1 MTPTSPVAVS
11 GGSRREP
18 VLIAVYALLA
28 ACSLELL
35 SRQLARRSLTRLLGW
50 TDGPAFPILLAAA
63 TLAAIVGLVVIWRRS
78 RGEAAPAGRAVDRAM
93 RLGLVTAFVFGLA
106 AQQHL
111 GARIQSDG
119 YFYFAYLRS
128 LAFDHD
134 VDLTNDYAMIGV
146 GADRAMGS
154 PTETGYAH
162 TAWSIGPAVLW
173 SPFFA
178 VGHGVAHGL
187 AAAGV
192 PMNVDGTAFPYR
204 QSVCVGSLFYGLL
217 GLWCCYRLASRY
229 FEPALAAWA
238 TTLLGLGTFILWY
251 AVKEP
256 TMSHALSMA
265 AVSAFLWAWVA
276 GGDRRR
282 GWQWALAGALA
293 GLMMAVR
300 WQNLVF
306 LALPAM
312 EVAIAFVRGTRES
325 RTTIAAGVAVAGA
338 AAVVTFLPQALAWQ
352 AIYGSPLAVSPLSP
366 RMFWTD
372 PQLVLALW
380 SSRNGL
386 FATSPVAYV
395 AAIGLLVFAWKERSF
410 GVRAVLVFL
419 LAAYVNSVVADWWG
433 GAAFGARRFDGT
445 IPLLVVGMAAA
456 LDTGRSWLARRPL
469 AGIVSAGALL
479 VVWNLTSMAA
489 ALDGAYYLSSPR
501 SFGQVGAEQARALH
515 RWVGHPFSYPLNLW
529 HAVRYGVAPSRWDQL
544 AFEFLADPAMGY
556 GRVDVGTNDEVYLE
570 GGWHDTERAPDGRT
584 SRWTMGTAELLLPL
598 DHAAPLMV
606 QVQLAPFTYP
616 NAPAQQLRVLVNG
629 RVFGPF
635 ALAPDWQRLDF
646 PTDASAWHPGVN
658 RLTLEALTPASP
670 ARVGVSGDTRE
681 LGVAVDYV
689 RLQVIK

>member
-1 MTPTSPVAVS
+1 
-11 GGSRREP
+11 
-18 VLIAVYALLA
+18 VLLIVYAVLA
-28 ACSLELL
+28 ACGLELL
-35 SRQLARRSLTRLLGW
+35 ARQLARRSLTVIIGRTEGPSFPALLGVAGLAAVVGMAFLW
-50 TDGPAFPILLAAA
+50 RRARRETGTAAKTTDGVVRLA
-63 TLAAIVGLVVIWRRS
+63 
-78 RGEAAPAGRAVDRAM
+78 
-93 RLGLVTAFVFGLA
+93 LVTAFVFGLA

-119 YFYFAYLRS
+119 FFYFAYLRS

-134 VDLTNDYAMIGV
+134 VDLTNDYQMIGV

-178 VGHGVAHGL
+178 VGHGVAHVLL
-187 AAAGV
+187 AANV
-192 PMNVDGTAFPYR
+192 PMNVDGTSFPYR
-204 QSVCVGSLFYGLL
+204 QSVCVGSLFYALL
-217 GLWCCYRLASRY
+217 GLWFCYRLASRF
-229 FEPALAAWA
+229 FEAALAGWA
-238 TTLLGLGTFILWY
+238 AALVGLGSFILWY

-276 GGDRRR
+276 TGDHRR

-293 GLMMAVR
+293 GVMMAVR

-306 LALPAM
+306 LALPAIDVV
-312 EVAIAFVRGTRES
+312 VALVRGDRQS
-325 RTTIAAGVAVAGA
+325 RAPLVAGVAVAGA
-338 AAVVTFLPQALAWQ
+338 SAVVAFLPQALAWQ

-366 RMFWTD
+366 KMFWTH

-395 AAIGLLVFAWKERSF
+395 AAIGLVAFAWRERRF
-410 GVRAVLVFL
+410 GIRALLLFI

-433 GAAFGARRFDGT
+433 GAAYGARRFDGT

-456 LDTGRSWLARRPL
+456 LDLGRSWLARRPL
-469 AGIVSAGALL
+469 AGVVSAFALL
-479 VVWNLTSMAA
+479 VVWNLTCMAA

-501 SFGQVGAEQARALH
+501 SFGQVGAEQARVLH
-515 RWVGHPFSYPLNLW
+515 RWIGYPFSYPMNLL
-529 HAVRYGVAPSRWDQL
+529 HAARYGVAPARWDQL
-544 AFEFLADPAMGY
+544 AFVFLTDPAMGY
-556 GRVDVGTNDEVYLE
+556 GRVDVGNNDDVYLG
-570 GGWHDTERAPDGRT
+570 GGWHAVEKAPDGRT
-584 SRWTMGTAELLLPL
+584 SRWTTASAEMLLPL
-598 DHAAPLMV
+598 DHAAPLT
-606 QVQLAPFTYP
+606 VQLQLTPFMYP
-616 NAPAQQLRVLVNG
+616 NAPAPQIRVLING

-635 ALAPDWQRLDF
+635 TLAPDWQRLDF
-646 PTDASAWHPGVN
+646 PTEDAVWHSGVN
-658 RLTLEALTPASP
+658 RLQIEALTPASP

-681 LGVAVDYV
+681 LGVAVDYI

>member
-1 MTPTSPVAVS
+1 
-11 GGSRREP
+11 
-18 VLIAVYALLA
+18 VLIVAYAILA
-28 ACSLELL
+28 ACGLELL
-35 SRQLARRSLTRLLGW
+35 SRQLARRSLALLVGRE
-50 TDGPAFPILLAAA
+50 GPSFPILLGVAS
-63 TLAAIVGLVVIWRRS
+63 LAAIAGLVVLWRRA
-78 RGEAAPAGRAVDRAM
+78 RLETPAPTRSTDRVM
-93 RLGLVTAFVFGLA
+93 RLALVTAFVFGLA
-106 AQQHL
+106 AQQQL

-134 VDLTNDYAMIGV
+134 VDLTNDYQMIGV

-173 SPFFA
+173 SPFFTA
-178 VGHGVAHGL
+178 GHLVAKGL
-187 AAAGV
+187 AAANV

-217 GLWCCYRLASRY
+217 GLWFCYRLAARF
-229 FEPALAAWA
+229 FEAALAAWA
-238 TTLLGLGTFILWY
+238 TALMGLGTFILWY

-276 GGDRRR
+276 TSDNRQT
-282 GWQWALAGALA
+282 WQWALAGALA

-306 LALPAM
+306 LALPAID
-312 EVAIAFVRGTRES
+312 VAVAFVRGTRES
-325 RTTIAAGVAVAGA
+325 RTPLIAGAAVAGA
-338 AAVVTFLPQALAWQ
+338 AAVIAFLPQALAWQ

-366 RMFWTD
+366 KMFWTN

-395 AAIGLLVFAWKERSF
+395 GAIGLVVFAWRERNF
-410 GVRAVLVFL
+410 GVRALALFV

-433 GAAFGARRFDGT
+433 GAAYGARRFDGT
-445 IPLLVVGMAAA
+445 IPLLVVGLAAA
-456 LDTGRSWLARRPL
+456 LDRGRVWLTRRPL
-469 AGIVSAGALL
+469 TGLVSACALL
-479 VVWNLTSMAA
+479 VVWNLTCMAA
-489 ALDGAYYLSSPR
+489 ALDGAFYLSSPR
-501 SFGQVGAEQARALH
+501 SFGQVGAEQARVLH
-515 RWVGHPFSYPLNLW
+515 RWIGHPFSYPMNLL
-529 HAVRYGVAPSRWDQL
+529 HAARYGVAPARWDQL
-544 AFEFLADPAMGY
+544 AFVFLADPAMGY
-556 GRVDVGTNDEVYLE
+556 GRVDVGNNDDVYM
-570 GGWHDTERAPDGRT
+570 GDGWHAPEKAPDGRT
-584 SRWTMGTAELLLPL
+584 SRWTMASAEMLLPL

-606 QVQLAPFTYP
+606 QVQLTPFVYP
-616 NAPAQQLRVLVNG
+616 NAPAPQVRVVIND

-635 ALAPDWQRLDF
+635 ALTPDWQRLDF
-646 PTDASAWHPGVN
+646 PTDEATWHSGVN
-658 RLTLEALTPASP
+658 RLRFEPLSTASP
-670 ARVGVSGDTRE
+670 ARVGIGAGDTRE
-681 LGVAVDYV
+681 LGVAVDYI